1 MSLRHLSTFR
11 GIATEIR
18 LLSSSAGD
26 PPKKSGLRS
35 ETRRHV
41 GSRATE
47 CPAWFFRFQRAARF
61 GDARLHLL
69 FTSGQGPCSLTAA
82 LLGRVKRANVP
93 IDYPRLVLLPAP
105 FSQRRDHLT
114 WGNVKENSFWRN

>member
-35 ETRRHV
+35 EKRRHV
-41 GSRATE
+41 G
-47 CPAWFFRFQRAARF
+47 
-61 GDARLHLL
+61 
-69 FTSGQGPCSLTAA
+69 
-82 LLGRVKRANVP
+82 
-93 IDYPRLVLLPAP
+93 
-105 FSQRRDHLT
+105 
-114 WGNVKENSFWRN
+114 

>member
-61 GDARLHLL
+61 GAIVR
-69 FTSGQGPCSLTAA
+69 TQS
-82 LLGRVKRANVP
+82 LGRFVHEE
-93 IDYPRLVLLPAP
+93 
-105 FSQRRDHLT
+105 QRRVEQQGMRDYTYCSPPDRGPAH
-114 WGNVKENSFWRN
+114 